1 MAELGRP
8 SAEGEGKSGGLTQG
22 IYLARVISHLDP
34 SFMGA
39 LEVTLFK
46 DQGNDPGDDSQ
57 LHIVKYAPPFFG
69 YTGFEYMGKNDG
81 TKSTIEGF
89 NDTQKSYGMWFV
101 PPDVGVNVLVLFVD
115 GDPSQGYWF
124 ACVPGR
130 DINNMVPAIAG
141 SRINALDPEDKV
153 RYGNTKLPLPVAEIN
168 KRINGERQEIDPEK
182 FPRVVHPIADR
193 FLEQGLLEDDVRG
206 TSSSSPRRE
215 LPSMVF
221 GISTPGPV
229 DRRTNAKKAV
239 IGKNDSKSAPLPISR
254 LGGTQLVMDDGDD
267 RFHRETTAAE
277 GPVKY
282 VDLLDP
288 AVQKRNTQGEP
299 TVPYNEYFRVRTRT
313 GHQILLHNSED
324 LIYIGNARGTAWIEL
339 TSNGKIDIFSE
350 DSISIHTKNDFN
362 FYADRDFNLE
372 CGRNVNIK
380 AKGRLNADFLQ
391 NIHVRSALDMK
402 LFVSE
407 SLDIKIGTKT
417 KFTTG
422 DSFDLAVGTD
432 TKITT
437 LGKTDIVSEAA
448 LAITTKSTLDVFAT
462 SATKISTEATLDVS
476 AVGKIFVTGS
486 TIDLNGPKAKIA
498 AQALTAESAE
508 TAPPL
513 STHDVVATAIGNW
526 TEKRYQAG
534 TLSTIL
540 KRVPMHEPWAL
551 HEHLAPQLL
560 TPVNT
565 DREVAGTLAEEY
577 RKVTDDS
584 NVSASA
590 AHVAEINDYDAAR
603 PDAATGKPVIPSSI
617 SIPGGGINLT
627 AEYFAPSRYGKRT
640 AENLNTL
647 DPTVRVVFARA
658 IKAFIKE
665 YFAQGWDMSVSEC
678 LRPLARSQAL
688 FDAWKAGTGPQAA
701 SPGNSW
707 HNYGAGADILIYKD
721 GKWDSLNKL
730 GAYTGFAQQFL
741 RTYGIHNNAGANDS
755 GHFVPV
761 QMSVGVP
768 KALKTGQLTIAQIMS
783 GAK

>member
-1 MAELGRP
+1 MAEQGR
-8 SAEGEGKSGGLTQG
+8 STAENEGRTGGLTQG

-34 SFMGA
+34 TFMGA
-39 LEVTLFK
+39 LEVTLLK
-46 DQGNDPGDDSQ
+46 DSANDPGDDSQ
-57 LHIVKYAPPFFG
+57 IHIVKYAPPFYG

-130 DINNMVPAIAG
+130 YINNMVPAIAG
-141 SRINALDPEDKV
+141 ATLNSLDAEDKT

-168 KRINGERQEIDPEK
+168 KRINGEKQELDPEK
-182 FPRVVHPIADR
+182 IPRPVHPIADR

-206 TSSSSPRRE
+206 TSQSSPRRE
-215 LPSMVF
+215 YRSMVF

-229 DRRTNAKKAV
+229 DRRGQAKKAV
-239 IGKNDSKSAPLPISR
+239 IGKKDSKSAPLPISR

-267 RFHRETTAAE
+267 RYHRETTAAE

-288 AVQKRNTQGEP
+288 AVQKRNAKNEP
-299 TVPYNEYFRVRTRT
+299 TVPRNEYFRVRTRT

-324 LIYIGNARGTAWIEL
+324 LIYIANARGTAWIEL
-339 TSNGKIDIFSE
+339 TSNGKIDVFSE
-350 DSISIHTKNDFN
+350 DSVSIHTRNDFN

-380 AKGRLNADFLQ
+380 AKGRLNGDFNQ
-391 NIHVRSALDMK
+391 NVHLRAGLDMK
-402 LFVSE
+402 IFSTETFDLKVGTNAKITAGD
-407 SLDIKIGTKT
+407 SLDI
-417 KFTTG
+417 
-422 DSFDLAVGTD
+422 AVANN
-432 TKITT
+432 TKITS
-437 LGKTDIVSEAA
+437 LGTTDILSQSS
-448 LAITTKSTLDVFAT
+448 LKISSLSTLDV
-462 SATKISTEATLDVS
+462 
-476 AVGKIFVTGS
+476 AVTGKIVVTGS
-486 TIDLNGPKAKIA
+486 RIDLNGPQAAKATA
-498 AQALTAESAE
+498 AASAA

-513 STHDVVATAIGNW
+513 STHEVSATAIGDW
-526 TEKRYQAG
+526 TTKRYQAG

-551 HEHLAPQLL
+551 HEHLAPQIL
-560 TPVNT
+560 TPPGT
-565 DREVAGTLAEEY
+565 DRDIGGTLAEEH
-577 RKVTDDS
+577 KTTTAAS
-584 NVSASA
+584 KVSASA
-590 AHVAEINDYDAAR
+590 AHVSEINDYDAAV
-603 PDAATGKPVIPSSI
+603 PDPVTGKPVVPQSITIPS
-617 SIPGGGINLT
+617 GGINLT

-640 AENLNTL
+640 AENLMTL

-658 IKAFIKE
+658 IKAFIQQ
-665 YFAQGWDMSVSEC
+665 YYSQGWDMSVSEC

-688 FDAWKAGTGPQAA
+688 YDAYKAGTGPQAA

-707 HNYGAGADILIYKD
+707 HNYGAAADILIYKD

-741 RTYGIHNNAGANDS
+741 ATLGIHNNAGANDS
-755 GHFVPV
+755 GHFVPK

-768 KALKTGQLTIAQIMS
+768 KAVKTGQLTIAQIMS
-783 GAK
+783 AKA